1 MNIYLTKI
9 VDKALNT
16 LKDCF
21 CVDFEDDDRG
31 LISTNL
37 GRIASYY
44 YLSHLTVQ
52 HFKQNLNGKMDLEE
66 VLGVLCDATEFDQL
80 PVRHNEDHMN
90 EDLAKN
96 CPLES
101 SNSRSME
108 SPNTKTFLLLQAHF
122 SRLTLPCSDYYTDL
136 KSVLDQTIRI
146 LQVKKMGKNTCK
158 HTAVKVNFYFFS
170 CMFTF
175 AADLFFSAVCLY
187 FFFPRQ

>member
-1 MNIYLTKI
+1 MKKKSDFFIYQFFISGLDESNLNIYLTKI

-146 LQVKKMGKNTCK
+146 LQVKK
-158 HTAVKVNFYFFS
+158 FE
-170 CMFTF
+170 TF
-175 AADLFFSAVCLY
+175 QTISASKA
-187 FFFPRQ
+187 

>member
-1 MNIYLTKI
+1 MSTIVSFFSSFFQGLDESNLNVYLTKI

-16 LKDCF
+16 LNDCF

-52 HFKQNLNGKMDLEE
+52 HFKHNLNGKMDLEE
-66 VLGVLCDATEFDQL
+66 VLQVLCDSTEFDQL

-101 SNSRSME
+101 STTRSME

-146 LQVKKMGKNTCK
+146 LQVNTFLRHTQAKKI
-158 HTAVKVNFYFFS
+158 NFSIFLGN
-170 CMFTF
+170 
-175 AADLFFSAVCLY
+175 D
-187 FFFPRQ
+187 